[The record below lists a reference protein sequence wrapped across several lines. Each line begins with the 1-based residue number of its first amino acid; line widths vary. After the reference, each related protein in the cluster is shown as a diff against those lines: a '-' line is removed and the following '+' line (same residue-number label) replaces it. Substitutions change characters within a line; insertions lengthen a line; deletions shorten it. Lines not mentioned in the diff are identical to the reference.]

1 MGTEYDVHIK
11 NGTIVDGTRVPRFQ
25 GDMWIKD
32 GRIARIGGRADGVA
46 EQVVDADGAI
56 VAPGF
61 IDLHT
66 HYDAQITWDSYAT
79 PSTSLG
85 VTTIVIG
92 NCGFGI
98 APCRPEDKPGNA
110 KTTALAQRSLHR
122 P

>member
-1 MGTEYDVHIK
+1 MARDPGGNMGTEYDVHIK

-32 GRIARIGGRADGVA
+32 GRIARIGGRPDGVA

-66 HYDAQITWDSYAT
+66 HYDAQIRWDPY
-79 PSTSLG
+79 
-85 VTTIVIG
+85 
-92 NCGFGI
+92 
-98 APCRPEDKPGNA
+98 
-110 KTTALAQRSLHR
+110 
-122 P
+122 